1 MHFILFLC
9 LFSTGMDDWINDVR
23 SNMQDIFEH
32 KCIRESSPQ
41 DGPLLLSWMLANYA
55 IDPDN
60 MDTLNRFRPFGVKAI
75 QLDVFE
81 YLRDLINCEM
91 FQEETHYAEVVRS
104 SVYNLLSLMCVF
116 VDEDR
121 LSALNGIF
129 DALAA
134 VIKFPECATR
144 FWAEPCDGIWSIYK
158 VAKELYPY
166 KFEPLTK
173 IAIGL
178 ASTTITSAKK
188 VTYNYTYRIY
198 FIKYLI
204 SYLINLIF
212 TILDEINYSLFRLRR
227 S

>member
-1 MHFILFLC
+1 MLYIKIFIVIILFVYVLFYFC
-9 LFSTGMDDWINDVR
+9 VFFSTGMDDWINDVR

-32 KCIRESSPQ
+32 KCVRESSPQ

-60 MDTLNRFRPFGVKAI
+60 IDTLIRFRPFGIKAI
-75 QLDVFE
+75 QLDVFK

-116 VDEDR
+116 MDEDR

-134 VIKFPECATR
+134 IVKFPECSTR
-144 FWAEPCDGIWSIYK
+144 FWAEQGDGLWSIYK

-178 ASTTITSAKK
+178 ASTIITSAKK
-188 VTYNYTYRIY
+188 VTYNYTY
-198 FIKYLI
+198 
-204 SYLINLIF
+204 
-212 TILDEINYSLFRLRR
+212 
-227 S
+227 